1 MPSEPK
7 NRPLGERRKKFI
19 AEYLKT
25 LNASQAARNAG
36 YKGRSDVAGARLLV
50 NDKVRAEVSRRIAEA
65 MGSEKDGLRR
75 RIVNELQSEAFATS
89 EDKDENGNLIVRPSA
104 NKIKAL
110 ELLAKYAKL
119 LDDTP
124 IVNNINI
131 PIQYLPES
139 AKE

>member
-50 NDKVRAEVSRRIAEA
+50 NDKVRSEVSRRIAEA

-75 RIVNELQSEAFATS
+75 RIVNELQSEAFATL
-89 EDKDENGNLIVRPSA
+89 EDKDADGNTIVRPSA

-119 LDDTP
+119 LDDAP

>member
-75 RIVNELQSEAFATS
+75 RIVNELQSEAFATV
-89 EDKDENGNLIVRPSA
+89 EDKDADGNTIVRPSA

>member
-1 MPSEPK
+1 MPLEIK
-7 NRPLGERRKKFI
+7 KRPLGERRKKFI

-36 YKGRSDVAGARLLV
+36 YKSRADVAGARLLV
-50 NDKVRAEVSRRIAEA
+50 NASVKAEVSRRIGEA

-75 RIVNELQSEAFATS
+75 KIVNELQSEAFSAS
-89 EDKDENGNLIVRPSA
+89 EDKDENGNVIVRPSQ

-119 LDDTP
+119 LEDASANTN
-124 IVNNINI
+124 VFINY
-131 PIQYLPES
+131 PQEF
-139 AKE
+139 KE

>member
-1 MPSEPK
+1 MPADTK

-75 RIVNELQSEAFATS
+75 RIVNELQSEAFATV
-89 EDKDENGNLIVRPSA
+89 EDKDADGNTIVRPSA